1 MPIAWY
7 LDNNATTQ
15 PTPAVL
21 EAVTGALTTY
31 WQNPSSTHR
40 AGQAARAQM
49 ELARRDI
56 AALAGVRAREIT
68 FTASGTES
76 IDLAIRG
83 VIGAWRS
90 RGDEARA
97 APIRLITT
105 RIEHAAVRELAT
117 ELEHAK
123 LATVQW
129 ADVTLQGVVD
139 LSSLDALLMQK
150 GWALTLVSIQ
160 WANNETGS
168 IQPVEQIA
176 KRCREHGAIFHC
188 DGVQWIGKM
197 PTDELLEPAQSST
210 IPSHRHAVSGPSCD
224 LLSFSAHKFHG
235 PKGVGVLWVRPGI
248 KLRPVIAGTQELG
261 RRGGTE
267 NVPGI
272 IGAGV
277 AAAEAT
283 EWLADATQR
292 RVLEAL
298 RDRFERMVLEACPGS
313 LVNAAASTRL
323 WNTTN
328 IAFPRLEAEAMLLGL
343 SERGVFASAG
353 AACSSGSLDPSPV
366 LLAMGI
372 PEPAAHGSLRFSLS
386 RMSTREELDASVRV
400 VAQVAADLYKTLP

>member
-1 MPIAWY
+1 
-7 LDNNATTQ
+7 
-15 PTPAVL
+15 
-21 EAVTGALTTY
+21 
-31 WQNPSSTHR
+31 
-40 AGQAARAQM
+40 
-49 ELARRDI
+49 
-56 AALAGVRAREIT
+56 
-68 FTASGTES
+68 
-76 IDLAIRG
+76 
-83 VIGAWRS
+83 
-90 RGDEARA
+90 
-97 APIRLITT
+97 
-105 RIEHAAVRELAT
+105 
-117 ELEHAK
+117 
-123 LATVQW
+123 
-129 ADVTLQGVVD
+129 
-139 LSSLDALLMQK
+139 
-150 GWALTLVSIQ
+150 
-160 WANNETGS
+160 
-168 IQPVEQIA
+168 
-176 KRCREHGAIFHC
+176 
-188 DGVQWIGKM
+188 
-197 PTDELLEPAQSST
+197 
-210 IPSHRHAVSGPSCD
+210 
-224 LLSFSAHKFHG
+224 
-235 PKGVGVLWVRPGI
+235 VGVLWVRPGI

-372 PEPAAHGSLRFSLS
+372 PEAAAHGSLRFSLS
-386 RMSTREELDASVRV
+386 RMSTREELDASVKVIAR
-400 VAQVAADLYKTLP
+400 VAADLYKTLG